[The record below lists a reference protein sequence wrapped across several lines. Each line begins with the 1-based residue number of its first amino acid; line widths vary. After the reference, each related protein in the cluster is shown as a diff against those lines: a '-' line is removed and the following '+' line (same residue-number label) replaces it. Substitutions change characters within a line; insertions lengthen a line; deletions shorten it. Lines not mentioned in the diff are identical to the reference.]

1 MARQHHFVVCF
12 DEETGEFS
20 LDFDTQDV
28 KFDNRP
34 IYDVDADEWEQVT
47 NHIDD
52 DNSIYN
58 RAADALFSAVQ
69 DLPLR
74 EVE

>member
-1 MARQHHFVVCF
+1 MAKQHHFVVVF
-12 DEETGEFS
+12 DEETGEFT

-58 RAADALFSAVQ
+58 RSADALYSALSG
-69 DLPLR
+69 LPLR

>member
-1 MARQHHFVVCF
+1 MAKQYHFVVVY

-20 LDFDTQDV
+20 LDYDTQDV

-34 IYDVDADEWEQVT
+34 VYDTDADEWENCAGHT
-47 NHIDD
+47 DD
-52 DNSIYN
+52 DNSTYN
-58 RAADALFSAVQ
+58 RAADAIFFAVR